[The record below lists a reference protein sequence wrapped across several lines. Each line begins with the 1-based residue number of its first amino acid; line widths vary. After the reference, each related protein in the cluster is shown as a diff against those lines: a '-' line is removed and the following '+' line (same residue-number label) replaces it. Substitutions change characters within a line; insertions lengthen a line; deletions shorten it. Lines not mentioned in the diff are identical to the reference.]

1 MTTIAEP
8 VAVPITAPTT
18 GEFNI
23 EHEFTPQGDQPA
35 AIDQVVSGIAD
46 QNFKHQTLL
55 GVTGSGKTFTMA
67 SIVEKLQ
74 RPTLVI
80 AHNKTLAAQLA
91 TEFQTFFPNNSVQY
105 FVSYYDYYQ
114 PEAYIPRSDT
124 YIEKETDINEEIDR
138 LRHAATRSLMT
149 RRDTLIV
156 ASVSCIYGL
165 GSPQEY
171 NQITLRLRVGDE
183 PGLTRV
189 TRRLVGMYYDR
200 NLMDLRRGTFRVRG
214 DSLEIMPADEE
225 LAIRIEF
232 FGDEIERI
240 TIIDPLTGEIL
251 NEAQEY
257 DIYPGKHFITPE
269 EEFADALKDIR
280 TELEQQ
286 LELFRNEGK
295 LLEAERLEQRTLF
308 DLEMMHET
316 GTCPGIENYSRP
328 LGRRPA
334 GSAPWTLLDY
344 FRKTI

>member
-280 TELEQQ
+280 TELEATT
-286 LELFRNEGK
+286 R
-295 LLEAERLEQRTLF
+295 AV
-308 DLEMMHET
+308 
-316 GTCPGIENYSRP
+316 
-328 LGRRPA
+328 
-334 GSAPWTLLDY
+334 
-344 FRKTI
+344 